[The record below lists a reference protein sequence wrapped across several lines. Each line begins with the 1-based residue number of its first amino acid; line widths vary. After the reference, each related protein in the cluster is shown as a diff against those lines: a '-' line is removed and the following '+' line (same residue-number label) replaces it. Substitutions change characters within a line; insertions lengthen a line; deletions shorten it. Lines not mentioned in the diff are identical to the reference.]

1 MGRSSMSSLKVALLS
16 LALCLL
22 LSFVS
27 ECDGK
32 PKPKVFLAEIEDK
45 EENADYNY
53 QPTKGYA
60 TPITRGYGPTTTR
73 ARGYAPTTTPT
84 TTRGYAAPTTKGFGF
99 VFDDYGYVPTKG
111 YAPKTTRGY
120 GPTTTPTTTRGYAAP
135 TTRGYGAPTTKGFGF

>member
-27 ECDGK
+27 ECNGK

-45 EENADYNY
+45 EENEDYTY
-53 QPTKGYA
+53 QLST
-60 TPITRGYGPTTTR
+60 II
-73 ARGYAPTTTPT
+73 YAPS
-84 TTRGYAAPTTKGFGF
+84 TTRGYAPPTTR
-99 VFDDYGYVPTKG
+99 G
-111 YAPKTTRGY
+111 YAPPITRGY

-135 TTRGYGAPTTKGFGF
+135 TTRGYAAPTTRGYAAPTTIGYAAPTTK